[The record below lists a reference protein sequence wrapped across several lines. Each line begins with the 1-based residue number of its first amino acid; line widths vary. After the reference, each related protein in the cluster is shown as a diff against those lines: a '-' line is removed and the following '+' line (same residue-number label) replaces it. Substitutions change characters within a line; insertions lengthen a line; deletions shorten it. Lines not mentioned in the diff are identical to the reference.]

1 MRLVGKCS
9 LARVLLTASLLCAL
23 TTAQASAPAESATE
37 RIKRACENLV
47 MDYARHRDQAQGAAL
62 AQLFTE
68 DAELSVNGETFI
80 GRKALLTRFAAPATH
95 RFRHMMSNVHI
106 TVTGHKQ
113 AIGVSYALI
122 FVGPIDKQNPDAPIT
137 VSNFV
142 AMGEYQDT
150 FVLTDAGWRIAS
162 RRFVPA
168 FLADAQ

>member
-1 MRLVGKCS
+1 MSLIGRCLFARTLVS
-9 LARVLLTASLLCAL
+9 ATLLCAL
-23 TTAQASAPAESATE
+23 TTAQASALTESASE
-37 RIKRACENLV
+37 RIKQACETLV

-68 DAELSVNGETFI
+68 DATLSVNGETFI
-80 GRKALLTRFAAPATH
+80 GRQALLTRFAAPATH

-113 AIGVSYALI
+113 ATGVSYALI

-137 VSNFV
+137 VSNFA

>member
-1 MRLVGKCS
+1 MRLVGRCS
-9 LARVLLTASLLCAL
+9 LARALVTASLLCAL
-23 TTAQASAPAESATE
+23 TTAQASALAESAAE

>member
-1 MRLVGKCS
+1 MRLVGRCS
-9 LARVLLTASLLCAL
+9 LARALVTASLLCAL
-23 TTAQASAPAESATE
+23 TTAQASALAESATE

-68 DAELSVNGETFI
+68 DAELSVNGETFT
-80 GRKALLTRFAAPATH
+80 GKKALLTRFAAPATH

-113 AIGVSYALI
+113 ATGVSYALI
-122 FVGPIDKQNPDAPIT
+122 FAGPIDKQNPDASIT

>member
-1 MRLVGKCS
+1 MRLVGRCS
-9 LARVLLTASLLCAL
+9 LARALVAASLLCAL
-23 TTAQASAPAESATE
+23 NTAQASALAESATE
-37 RIKRACENLV
+37 RIKRACETLV

-80 GRKALLTRFAAPATH
+80 GKKALLTRFAAPATH

-113 AIGVSYALI
+113 AIGASYALI

>member
-1 MRLVGKCS
+1 MRLVGRCS
-9 LARVLLTASLLCAL
+9 LARALVTASLLCAL
-23 TTAQASAPAESATE
+23 TTAQASALAESATE

-47 MDYARHRDQAQGAAL
+47 MDYARHRDHAQGAAL

-80 GRKALLTRFAAPATH
+80 GRKALLTRFAAPATQ
-95 RFRHMMSNVHI
+95 RFRHMMSNVQI

-168 FLADAQ
+168 FFADAQ

>member
-1 MRLVGKCS
+1 MRLVGRCS
-9 LARVLLTASLLCAL
+9 LARALVTASLLCAL
-23 TTAQASAPAESATE
+23 TTAQASALAESATE
-37 RIKRACENLV
+37 RIKRACETLV
-47 MDYARHRDQAQGAAL
+47 MDYARHRDRAQGAAL

-80 GRKALLTRFAAPATH
+80 GRQALLARFAAPAKH
-95 RFRHMMSNVHI
+95 RFRHMISNVHI

-150 FVLTDAGWRIAS
+150 FALTDAGWRIAS

>member
-1 MRLVGKCS
+1 MRLVGRCS
-9 LARVLLTASLLCAL
+9 LARALVTASLLCAL
-23 TTAQASAPAESATE
+23 TTSQASALAESATE

-62 AQLFTE
+62 AQLITE
-68 DAELSVNGETFI
+68 DAELSVTGETFI
-80 GRKALLTRFAAPATH
+80 GKKALLTRFAAPATH

-113 AIGVSYALI
+113 ATGVSYALI
-122 FVGPIDKQNPDAPIT
+122 FVGPIDKQNPDASIT

-168 FLADAQ
+168 FLSDAQ

>member
-1 MRLVGKCS
+1 MSLVGRCS
-9 LARVLLTASLLCAL
+9 LARALVTASLLCAL
-23 TTAQASAPAESATE
+23 TTAQASALAESATE

-47 MDYARHRDQAQGAAL
+47 MDYARHRDQAQSAAL

-68 DAELSVNGETFI
+68 DAKLSVNGETFI
-80 GRKALLTRFAAPATH
+80 GKKALLTRFAAPATH

-113 AIGVSYALI
+113 AIGASYALI

>member
-1 MRLVGKCS
+1 MRLVGRCS
-9 LARVLLTASLLCAL
+9 LARALVTASLLCAL
-23 TTAQASAPAESATE
+23 TTAQASALAESATE

-80 GRKALLTRFAAPATH
+80 GKKALLTRFAAPATH

-113 AIGVSYALI
+113 ATGVSYALI
-122 FVGPIDKQNPDAPIT
+122 FAGPIDKQNPDASIT

>member
-1 MRLVGKCS
+1 MRLVGRCS
-9 LARVLLTASLLCAL
+9 LARALVTASLLCAL
-23 TTAQASAPAESATE
+23 TTAQASALAESATE

-80 GRKALLTRFAAPATH
+80 GRKALLTRFAAPATQ

-122 FVGPIDKQNPDAPIT
+122 FVGPIDKHNPDAPIT

-168 FLADAQ
+168 FFADAQ

>member
-1 MRLVGKCS
+1 MSLVGRCS
-9 LARVLLTASLLCAL
+9 LARALVSATLLCAL
-23 TTAQASAPAESATE
+23 VSAQASEPFESATE
-37 RIKRACENLV
+37 QIKEACETLV

-80 GRKALLTRFAAPATH
+80 GRQALLKRFAAPATH

-106 TVTGHKQ
+106 KVTGHKQ
-113 AIGVSYALI
+113 ATGVSYALI
-122 FVGPIDKQNPDAPIT
+122 FVGPIDKQNPDASIT

-142 AMGEYQDT
+142 AMGEYQDS
-150 FVLTDAGWRIAS
+150 FVFTDAGWRIAS

>member
-1 MRLVGKCS
+1 MRLVGRCS
-9 LARVLLTASLLCAL
+9 LARALVTASLLCAL
-23 TTAQASAPAESATE
+23 TTAQASALAESATE

-80 GRKALLTRFAAPATH
+80 GRKALLTRFAAPATQ

-168 FLADAQ
+168 FFADAQ

>member
-9 LARVLLTASLLCAL
+9 LARVLLTASLLCDL

>member
-1 MRLVGKCS
+1 MRLVGRCS
-9 LARVLLTASLLCAL
+9 LARALVTASLLCAL
-23 TTAQASAPAESATE
+23 TTAQASALAESATD

-80 GRKALLTRFAAPATH
+80 GRKALLTRFAAPATQ

-168 FLADAQ
+168 FFADAQ

>member
-1 MRLVGKCS
+1 MRLVGRCS
-9 LARVLLTASLLCAL
+9 LARALVTASLLCAL
-23 TTAQASAPAESATE
+23 TTAQASALAESATE

-80 GRKALLTRFAAPATH
+80 GKKALLTRFAAPATH
-95 RFRHMMSNVHI
+95 RFRHMMSNVHV

-113 AIGVSYALI
+113 ATGVSYALI
-122 FVGPIDKQNPDAPIT
+122 FAGPIDKQNPDASIT